1 MVKQIV
7 EATRLRSVDAER
19 SAKGDLVPET
29 VLLDDR
35 DSPFRVMMLVSA
47 TGANLRTVIQFCD
60 EHPDLIELVLV
71 ASDRVEALALEVAR
85 AAGVE
90 TWAGHFEEACGRRSD
105 CRTHDDVLRY
115 EARATAYHDE
125 LCARVENFERARG
138 EIDLVILAYHR
149 WVHGRLLNKFAGRMI
164 NQHPGDLSILDGGG
178 HRLLVGLDPV
188 GEALRHGFSATRT
201 STFLV
206 DDAHDGG
213 AVLVCGPPVH
223 YTGRKPPT
231 RSEVVKHEMLQ
242 KVVSDRPALRWTLMA
257 LAHRR
262 LAVSESACNQDM
274 SPTVLLDG
282 RAMELGGYRMP
293 AMAAADIEV
302 LR

>member
-1 MVKQIV
+1 MLSARQSDPVS
-7 EATRLRSVDAER
+7 EA
-19 SAKGDLVPET
+19 

-35 DSPFRVMMLVSA
+35 EIPFRVMMLVSA
-47 TGANLRTVIQFCD
+47 TGANLRTVIRFCD

-71 ASDRVEALALEVAR
+71 ASDRADAPALGVAR
-85 AAGVE
+85 TAGVE

-105 CRTHDDVLRY
+105 CRTRDDVFRY
-115 EARATAYHDE
+115 EAKATAYHDE
-125 LCARVENFERARG
+125 LCVRVENFERTRG

-149 WVHGRLLNKFAGRMI
+149 WVHGRLLTKFAGRMI

-188 GEALRHGFSATRT
+188 GEALRRGFGATRT

-213 AVLVCGPPVH
+213 AVLVCGPPAH
-223 YTGRKPPT
+223 YTGRTPPT
-231 RSEVVKHEMLQ
+231 RSEIVRHEMLQ
-242 KVVSDRPALRWTLMA
+242 KVVSDRPALRWVLMA

-262 LAVSESACNQDM
+262 LAVSVSTCNQDM

-293 AMAAADIEV
+293 AMAVADIEV